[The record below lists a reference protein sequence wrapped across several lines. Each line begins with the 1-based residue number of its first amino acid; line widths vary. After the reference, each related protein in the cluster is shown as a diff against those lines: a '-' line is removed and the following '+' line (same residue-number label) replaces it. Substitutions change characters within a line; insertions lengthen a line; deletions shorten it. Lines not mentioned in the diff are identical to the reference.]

1 MHTIVK
7 EFKLHKFIG
16 EKSKLPDHSAITC
29 DFNVCDSKAKRSEH
43 RKNCFQ
49 LHSIP
54 FDLMAIELRS
64 SALIATVEL
73 IENSRKSQ
81 ECIDEIYETL
91 CDIISNE
98 TLL

>member
-7 EFKLHKFIG
+7 EFKLHKFIS
-16 EKSKLPDHSAITC
+16 EKSTLPDHSAITC
-29 DFNVCDSKAKRSEH
+29 DLNISDSDTKRSKH

-54 FDLMAIELRS
+54 FDLMAIELRN

-73 IENSRKSQ
+73 IENSRKSP
-81 ECIDEIYETL
+81 ECIDEIYEKL